1 MVTGRFTFFRK
12 NLYFSFLGSA
22 STPRPRNIQ
31 FIDNK
36 GSIIEEQTLNPT
48 GGAYQNVTGKLC
60 GVWRRVPR
68 DYRKLLR
75 EEGLY
80 VSLIWDSTNSLIGQL
95 SRFKGLASEQFS
107 VLLEPADGADRSFIL
122 IHFFFVFK
130 NIITRYTEK
139 ILLSIATSKKF
150 EVISPTN
157 LTVALINRAPNEI
170 CQLWD

>member
-1 MVTGRFTFFRK
+1 MLISDFGVLLSGRTSNSFRHDDILNSPVTNSAYNYVITGRFTFFRK

-22 STPRPRNIQ
+22 ATPRPRNIQ

-36 GSIIEEQTLNPT
+36 GSIIEEQTINPT
-48 GGAYQNVTGKLC
+48 GGAYQNATGKLC

-107 VLLEPADGADRSFIL
+107 VLLEPADGADR
-122 IHFFFVFK
+122 
-130 NIITRYTEK
+130 
-139 ILLSIATSKKF
+139 
-150 EVISPTN
+150 
-157 LTVALINRAPNEI
+157 
-170 CQLWD
+170 